1 MADGFID
8 RHRDTLDKAL
18 AAIGS
23 RDYWTP
29 YPEIPSGRIYG
40 ETANADGRAAFEAK
54 LGQRFEIDQPGVVD
68 YVGSE
73 VSPFGMTL
81 GITYP
86 RSNPDALVAA
96 ASAAQ
101 GAWGKAGIDTR
112 AGVCLE
118 ILDRINKQSFEMAY
132 AVMHTT
138 GQGFVMAFQAA
149 GPHAQDRGLEAVA
162 YACEAMR
169 WTPAQASWVKPRG
182 KHEPLRFDKK
192 YRIVARGI
200 GMVICCSTFP
210 TWNSY
215 PAIFADLATGN
226 AVVVKPHPTVVLP
239 LALTVRIAREVL
251 AEAGF
256 DPNLVV
262 LQTDT
267 IDEPIAQELAIR
279 SEIGIVDFTG
289 GSSFG
294 DWLETHARHAVVYT
308 EKAGV
313 NSVVIDST
321 DDFKGMVR
329 NIAFSLSLYS
339 GQMCTTPQDI
349 FVPRGGIGTDEG
361 HKSIEQVAGALGAA
375 VDALVSDPES
385 SADIIGAI
393 QSEATL
399 ARVDGAAAGGDVI
412 RHSAPLAHPRF
423 PDARVRTP
431 LILGVEAKDES
442 RYMREMFGPI
452 SFVVATEGTEDSL
465 ARAVRAAR
473 KCGAITCS
481 VYATDPA
488 VLEAAEDAAAEAGA
502 ALSCNLTGSVYVN
515 QAAAFSDYHVS
526 GANPAG
532 NASLTDLAYVAN
544 RFRIAQSR
552 VPVAA

>member
-1 MADGFID
+1 AD
-8 RHRDTLDKAL
+8 
-18 AAIGS
+18 
-23 RDYWTP
+23 
-29 YPEIPSGRIYG
+29 
-40 ETANADGRAAFEAK
+40 
-54 LGQRFEIDQPGVVD
+54 
-68 YVGSE
+68 
-73 VSPFGMTL
+73 
-81 GITYP
+81 
-86 RSNPDALVAA
+86 
-96 ASAAQ
+96 
-101 GAWGKAGIDTR
+101 IDTR

-118 ILDRINKQSFEMAY
+118 ILDRINKRSFEMAY

-138 GQGFVMAFQAA
+138 GQGFLMAFQAA

-162 YACEAMR
+162 YAYEAMR
-169 WTPAQASWVKPRG
+169 RTPAQASWVKPRG
-182 KHEPLRFDKK
+182 RHEPLRFEKK
-192 YRIVARGI
+192 YRIVPRGI
-200 GMVICCSTFP
+200 GLVVCCSTFP

-239 LALTVRIAREVL
+239 LALTIETAREVL

-256 DPNLVV
+256 DPNLVL

-267 IDEPIAQELAIR
+267 IDQPVAQELAIR
-279 SEIGIVDFTG
+279 PEIGIVDFTG

-294 DWLETHARHAVVYT
+294 DWLEQHARHAVVFT

-349 FVPRGGIGTDEG
+349 FVPRGGIDTDEG
-361 HKSIEQVAGALGAA
+361 HKSIEEVAGALSGA
-375 VDALVSDPES
+375 VDALVADPDS
-385 SADIIGAI
+385 AADIIGAI

-399 ARVDGAAAGGDVI
+399 ARVDGAAAGGEVV
-412 RHSAPLAHPRF
+412 RASAPLAHPRF

-431 LILGVEAKDES
+431 LILRAEAEDES
-442 RYMREMFGPI
+442 RYMRELFGPI

-488 VLEAAEDAAAEAGA
+488 LLEAAEDAAAEAGA
-502 ALSCNLTGSVYVN
+502 ALSCNLTGGVYVN

-532 NASLTDLAYVAN
+532 NASLTDVAYVAN